1 MTTDTLKFQFDALEK
16 DLKTW
21 QERFKKDNQDRWFVH
36 YTSMSDRIKEK
47 ATVNLLPAIE
57 EFKSIKHTY
66 GEKYRIK
73 DINYHIDVA
82 LTSCEQ
88 LRVLLKEIHTMYKNQ
103 AEYEKIR
110 LTWNVHFSTFFRR
123 IQSVRE
129 RIYIL
134 DRILAKENAEARE
147 AA

>member
-1 MTTDTLKFQFDALEK
+1 MTTDTLKFQFDSMEK
-16 DLKTW
+16 DLKIW
-21 QERFKKDNQDRWFVH
+21 QDRFKLDNNDRWFVH
-36 YTSMSDRIKEK
+36 YTSMSERIKEK

-57 EFKSIKHTY
+57 EFKNIKHTY
-66 GEKYRIK
+66 GEKYRTK

-82 LTSCEQ
+82 LSSCEQ
-88 LRVLLKEIHTMYKNQ
+88 LRTLLKEIHTLYKNQ

-110 LTWNVHFSTFFRR
+110 VTWNVHFSTFFRR
-123 IQSVRE
+123 IQNVRE

-134 DRILAKENAEARE
+134 DRILAKENAEERE